1 MLCAVLG
8 GSLLSRIRAIM
19 ASYLAGALAKYSAV
33 LPSILFRSYP
43 PKTAQSMQILCESYT
58 KVLLFHYLFCLKTDD
73 FDSQKSTT
81 PGFIAKGM
89 EHFEGPPKIDLQ
101 GICPSQ
107 RVPERES
114 FGGDLSF

>member
-1 MLCAVLG
+1 MAPYLA
-8 GSLLSRIRAIM
+8 RAPAKYDAIM
-19 ASYLAGALAKYSAV
+19 AL
-33 LPSILFRSYP
+33 ILSRSDP

-58 KVLLFHYLFCLKTDD
+58 KVLLFYYLFCLKTDD

-89 EHFEGPPKIDLQ
+89 EHFEGPQKIDLQ

-114 FGGDLSF
+114 FGGGPVLLMLRGYVK